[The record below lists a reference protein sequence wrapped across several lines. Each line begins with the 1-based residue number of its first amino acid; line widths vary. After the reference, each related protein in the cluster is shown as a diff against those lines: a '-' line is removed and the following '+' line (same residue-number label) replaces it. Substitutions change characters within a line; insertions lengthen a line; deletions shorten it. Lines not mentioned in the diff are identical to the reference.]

1 MTTPHRRPLARS
13 RQPSPWG
20 GVPDV
25 LGGDEAQPPPAPT
38 KRQNAGRKAQAQ
50 GAAFE
55 DFLDQL
61 HALMAEEVFVYRCHP
76 EVTIVKGSAKLT
88 GIGPP
93 DYGGVVDG
101 VAVLFDAKTCSQK
114 RWALSEVAH
123 HQGAMLTAMDR
134 AGGFAFI
141 VLMDCETQ
149 RWVLPWASL
158 RRQWELAMVGADA
171 QPGAKSLSRDDL
183 QRLGVPFDKGG
194 SWLPSVRKLIAA
206 REAAP

>member
-1 MTTPHRRPLARS
+1 MTTPPRRLAQPR
-13 RQPSPWG
+13 RPSPWG

-25 LGGDEAQPPPAPT
+25 LGGDEASAPPAPT
-38 KRQNAGRKAQAQ
+38 KRQNAGRLAQAQ

-55 DFLDQL
+55 DFLDHL
-61 HALMAEEVFVYRCHP
+61 HALMAREVFVYRCHP

-93 DYGGVVDG
+93 DYGGIVDG
-101 VAVLFDAKTCSQK
+101 VAVLFDAKTCSQA

-141 VLMDCETQ
+141 ALMDSEAR

-158 RRQWELAMVGADA
+158 RRQWELAMVGGPAA
-171 QPGAKSLSRDDL
+171 PGAKSLSHDDL

-194 SWLPSVRKLIAA
+194 SWLPAVRRLIAQ
-206 REAAP
+206 REASP